1 MDGNEIRARE
11 DAQSTTG
18 PDEER
23 FVGIRPEVDRVLR
36 AVSKRLE
43 DEITKEQGRAAEVM
57 ARLLDPVAVDEALNL
72 APGTVKSW
80 LEGEAFVNRF
90 AQERHRLVAYGTVDE
105 DLGRILTPKQRAAA
119 RMRGLDMLSQ
129 IEVARALEVTDRT
142 IRNWER
148 NPAFRMYWDQLEHE
162 EEKRRRTRRRR
173 ELDHLIEAREK
184 ALEVL
189 VRALE
194 EQGDRKVAVELLK
207 LLK

>member
-1 MDGNEIRARE
+1 MEGNETRARE
-11 DAQSTTG
+11 DAQSTTD
-18 PDEER
+18 PDDDR

-36 AVSKRLE
+36 AVRKQIG

-57 ARLLDPVAVDEALNL
+57 ARLLDPAAVDEALNL
-72 APGTVKSW
+72 ASGTVKSW
-80 LEGEAFVNRF
+80 LEAEAFVNRF
-90 AQERHRLVAYGTVDE
+90 AQERLQVVAYGTVDE

-148 NPAFRMYWDQLEHE
+148 NPAFRMYLDQLEHE

-173 ELDHLIEAREK
+173 ELDQLTEAKEK

-194 EQGDRKVAVELLK
+194 EEGDRKVAVELLK
-207 LLK
+207 LRK